1 MLLKRCTK
9 VASGVHLEAKSA
21 FDHSERAKVILP
33 FNYLIKFPRLEIV
46 QGRVQEHLNFKPSST
61 IVYFFGWGGILA
73 LLVLR
78 LLIFHNIFILSHTC
92 TKSIDKYSLSI

>member
-1 MLLKRCTK
+1 MLLKTPHQG
-9 VASGVHLEAKSA
+9 SQGVHLKAESA

-61 IVYFFGWGGILA
+61 IVGFFFFVFFFGGGWE
-73 LLVLR
+73 
-78 LLIFHNIFILSHTC
+78 S
-92 TKSIDKYSLSI
+92 